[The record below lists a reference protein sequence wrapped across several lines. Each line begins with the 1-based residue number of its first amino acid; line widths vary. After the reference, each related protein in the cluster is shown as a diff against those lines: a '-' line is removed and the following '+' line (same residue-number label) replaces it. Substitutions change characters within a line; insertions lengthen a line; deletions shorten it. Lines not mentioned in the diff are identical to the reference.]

1 MGDNLSNR
9 DGTYGIR
16 GLPRPQNATRRPGEI
31 PYVPNLPV
39 RKEISSLANS
49 NDPDERKQWTLFILA
64 LERFKR
70 MPVDDKLSYFQIA
83 GIVRTSLAIQQSIL
97 LTPDKAWI
105 SRSCLGR
112 SSSTKN
118 RT

>member
-1 MGDNLSNR
+1 MGDNFFNR
-9 DGTYGIR
+9 DGTYGIQ
-16 GLPRPQNATRRPGEI
+16 GLPRPPNATRRPGEI

-49 NDPDERKQWTLFILA
+49 NDPGERKQWTLFILA

-83 GIVRTSLAIQQSIL
+83 GIVRTPLDIQQYP
-97 LTPDKAWI
+97 TN
-105 SRSCLGR
+105 SR
-112 SSSTKN
+112 
-118 RT
+118 